1 MTTRSTH
8 DENGRAASWRDL
20 LSYIRSSGVRVRV
33 MALIVDDREDDVIS
47 EELFSVRVAS
57 F

>member
-1 MTTRSTH
+1 M
-8 DENGRAASWRDL
+8 
-20 LSYIRSSGVRVRV
+20 SYIRSSGVRVRV